1 LLRKTVDSS
10 YSTGTKE
17 KRLWFDPLNDLF
29 LSGGSARW
37 GPTPSTCGRAE
48 REAIA
53 VCTPDEAILL
63 VTPLSVPARADDTI
77 EPATDPLGKV
87 IP

>member
-1 LLRKTVDSS
+1 LLRKTVDSR

-17 KRLWFDPLNDLF
+17 KRLWFDALNDLNSF
-29 LSGGSARW
+29 RW
-37 GPTPSTCGRAE
+37 LGPLGPGALDVWRAE

-53 VCTPDEAILL
+53 IWTLTEEILL
-63 VTPLSVPARADDTI
+63 VTSLSVPARADDTT